1 MRQFFKDIS
10 NFNNTWDYLPILAGV
25 LTVETFVIYFAF
37 LSNSSKV
44 LQDWYRNYTLAA
56 VMADVLV
63 VVIVMIVARFLY
75 PLLFSGFSILSFVG
89 LVLGLQIIH
98 DLLFY
103 KGFSLVPKGYNRM
116 LDTFKKYAKEV
127 GGYAILGDSV
137 IVILSSLFASH
148 LATHGTNWNIIGII
162 TSLYFIPYLLYHK

>member
-10 NFNNTWDYLPILAGV
+10 NFNNTADYLSILAGV

-37 LSNSSKV
+37 ASNSSAV
-44 LQDWYRNYTLAA
+44 LQDWYRNYSLAA

-63 VVIVMIVARFLY
+63 VVIVIIVARFLY
-75 PLLFSGFSILSFVG
+75 PFLFSGFSILSFIG
-89 LVLGLQIIH
+89 LVLGLQIVH

-103 KGFSLVPKGYNRM
+103 KAFSLVPKGYNLM
-116 LDTFKKYAKEV
+116 IDTFKKYAKEV

-137 IVILSSLFASH
+137 IVILSALFASH
-148 LATHGTNWNIIGII
+148 LASHDVNRNIIVVI